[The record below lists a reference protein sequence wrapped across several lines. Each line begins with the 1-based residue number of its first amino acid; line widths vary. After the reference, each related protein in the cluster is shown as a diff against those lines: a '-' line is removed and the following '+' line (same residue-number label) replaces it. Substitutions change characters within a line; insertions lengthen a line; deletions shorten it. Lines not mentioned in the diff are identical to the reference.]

1 MDDRSLY
8 ATILGLEAPW
18 VVDRVELRE
27 AEHAVHVWVVE
38 APGTAWRC
46 PTCHTTRGVY
56 DHVER
61 RWRHLDTCQFQTHLH
76 ARVPRI
82 DCPAHGVTTIA
93 VPWAEQRSH
102 FTLLFERLA
111 IAWLREATPTAVARR
126 LGLTWEEANGIVE
139 RAVRR
144 GLRRRPSA
152 AAARLGIDE
161 HSYLR
166 HFEFVTM
173 VTDLDRGIV
182 LHVAD
187 QRTAETLV
195 PYFAA
200 LTPAERHGIEAIAM
214 DMWDPY
220 RKTVRT
226 YVPDADGKIVF
237 DKFHVMR
244 HVVEAMDQVRRSEQ
258 RVLMQHGD
266 RRLTG
271 TKFLWLKNPA
281 AFTTA
286 LWAQFDRL
294 RRSTLK
300 AARAWALKE
309 AFSRIWDYR
318 SIPAARAFFYRW
330 KRWAQRS
337 RLTPMIKVAGIIERH
352 LENILTY
359 LTHRI
364 TNAVTEGLNAKI
376 QWIKYSSRGFRNRD
390 RFKLAIL
397 FHCGGL
403 DLEPRPIRNL

>member
-8 ATILGLEAPW
+8 ATILGLEQPW
-18 VVDRVELRE
+18 DVERVELSE
-27 AEHAVHVWVVE
+27 SEQAVHIWVK
-38 APGTAWRC
+38 AQAGTAFVC
-46 PTCHTTRGVY
+46 PECGASGPVY
-56 DHVER
+56 DHTER
-61 RWRHLDTCQFQTHLH
+61 SWRHLDTCQFRTLLH
-76 ARVPRI
+76 APVPRI
-82 DCPAHGVTTIA
+82 ECPAHGVRTVR
-93 VPWAEQRSH
+93 VPWAEQRSR

-111 IAWLREATPTAVARR
+111 IAWLKEATPAAVARR
-126 LGLTWEEANGIVE
+126 LSLTWEETNGIVE

-144 GLRRRPSA
+144 GLARRGSVAGR
-152 AAARLGIDE
+152 RLGIDE

-173 VTDLDRGIV
+173 VCDLDRQHV

-187 QRTAETLV
+187 QRTAETLA
-195 PYFAA
+195 PYFRS
-200 LTPAERHGIEAIAM
+200 LTPEELSGIEAIAM
-214 DMWDPY
+214 DMWEPY
-220 RKTVRT
+220 RKTVRA
-226 YVPDADGKIVF
+226 YVPDADSKIVF

-244 HVVEAMDQVRRSEQ
+244 HVIEALDQVRRHEQ
-258 RVLMQHGD
+258 RELRKRGD
-266 RRLTG
+266 QRLTN

-281 AFTTA
+281 HLSDAMREE
-286 LWAQFDRL
+286 LDRL

-309 AFSRIWDYR
+309 SFNRIWHYR
-318 SIPAARAFFYRW
+318 SIPAARAFFRRW
-330 KRWAQRS
+330 QQWARRS
-337 RLTPMIKVAGIIERH
+337 RLKPMIQVAGLIERH

-376 QWIKYSSRGFRNRD
+376 QWIKYSSRGFRNRE

-403 DLEPRPIRNL
+403 DLEPS